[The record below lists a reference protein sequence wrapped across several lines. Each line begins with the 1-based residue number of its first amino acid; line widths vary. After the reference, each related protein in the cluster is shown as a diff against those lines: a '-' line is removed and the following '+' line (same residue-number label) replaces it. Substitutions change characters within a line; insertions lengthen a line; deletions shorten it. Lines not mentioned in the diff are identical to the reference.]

1 MQLIFV
7 IGGYKITPRERG
19 LAYSDS
25 MRVGVVLE
33 RRRLNSPWQD
43 HAWLPVAVVPGV
55 PAGEGG
61 RVLRE
66 GEGWRQVYAGDW
78 PIELFRK
85 ETASYRFNLASAEPR
100 VYVVLRR
107 DGDAELPWRPILV
120 TVAADEAQ
128 AMAES
133 GEDIVEGV
141 PMPDTV
147 RAWVEAFVAEHHV
160 EEPFYKRRRKPHRAD
175 APGGEG

>member
-1 MQLIFV
+1 
-7 IGGYKITPRERG
+7 
-19 LAYSDS
+19 LAYHDS

-43 HAWLPVAVVPGV
+43 HAWLPVAVLPG
-55 PAGEGG
+55 AADGADW

-66 GEGWRQVYAGDW
+66 DDGRMQVYAGSL

-85 ETASYRFNLASAEPR
+85 ETSSYRFNLAAAQPR
-100 VYVVLRR
+100 VYVVIRR
-107 DGDAELPWRPILV
+107 GDDPERPWRPILV

-133 GEDIVEGV
+133 GEDIIEGV
-141 PMPDTV
+141 AMPAAV

-160 EEPFYKRRRKPHRAD
+160 DEPFRKRQRTPHRPD
-175 APGGEG
+175 VPGRRGPEGQGTE